1 MVLVLIDMAGRDD
14 APDAGRGVHIGIRAD
29 DGAGVQDAVAA
40 DLHIIAEDSADLL
53 AAGLDVLGP
62 VFDDD
67 ERFIT
72 LAFDVMEPAPMWDL

>member
-1 MVLVLIDMAGRDD
+1 V
-14 APDAGRGVHIGIRAD
+14 PAD
-29 DGAGVQDAVAA
+29 DRAGVQDAVAA

-72 LAFDVMEPAPMWDL
+72 LDV